1 MFYSRSDEFN
11 KEEILKFLGDSN
23 GCICVLIVIIV
34 YGMGIDCKD
43 VKIVFYYGFLYNC
56 EIYL

>member
-11 KEEILKFLGDSN
+11 KEEILKFMGESN
-23 GCICVLIVIIV
+23 GCIRVFIVIIV
-34 YGMGIDCKD
+34 YGMGINCKD
-43 VKIVFYYGFLYNC
+43 VKIVIYYGLLYNC

>member
-1 MFYSRSDEFN
+1 MKYSFDIFV
-11 KEEILKFLGDSN
+11 IDIYFIGN
-23 GCICVLIVIIV
+23 GCYQYMYIIIV

-56 EIYL
+56 EIYLQESG